1 MSNNNIIEIS
11 IVIDDNNTLT
21 FKVNINESDENY
33 IFKLCD
39 ELSNKYKLSETI
51 KKKLVIQLSNEIK
64 KIKDNI
70 NGKKIK
76 KDISKSKTEIFNKL
90 YYQDLNKKKE
100 KELLQEQIKLQRIE
114 EEMKNYSFTPQI
126 NNNYKFKSS
135 NYNQQPIGD
144 KLYSQRKKKFG
155 VNNNKLHRVINNNIN
170 YNNKIE
176 ADFKLDLA
184 NFYSD
189 NINSN
194 EEKNLS
200 RNSSNNKKN
209 NPIYNPNYN
218 NKERVFS
225 ANLKMKNNNKNNN
238 ESNYNNN
245 KYRNNLLKDYQKQ
258 IITNKNKSQTNRSTV
273 ENNNNSFNKRNERT
287 LVKGKISKSA
297 KKLREYNFEYKINY
311 FEKLHN
317 DKKKYEKK
325 QNEKTEEYYNKN
337 YTFEPKISKGSKI
350 LMSNR
355 NESQEQFYNR
365 LSSTKK
371 ISTLKNYVNNI
382 YKNPQ
387 IENNNYIINDNNN
400 RLKTSHT
407 NITEKLNNNLTLS
420 CVYLDKKN
428 NIQLKTEQN
437 MIKNL
442 EDIEKEKKFKEDFFK
457 NKINSNIENYKLN
470 EIKNIYDI
478 LNENEINFNIL
489 FQKGIPK
496 HIINKVIKPT
506 CYMINDKQLEF
517 NFQNFYLI
525 SKELLDKFFN

>member
-33 IFKLCD
+33 ILKLCD
-39 ELSNKYKLSETI
+39 ELTNKYKLSDTI

-170 YNNKIE
+170 YNN
-176 ADFKLDLA
+176 
-184 NFYSD
+184 
-189 NINSN
+189 
-194 EEKNLS
+194 
-200 RNSSNNKKN
+200 
-209 NPIYNPNYN
+209 
-218 NKERVFS
+218 

-245 KYRNNLLKDYQKQ
+245 KYKNNLLKDYQKQ

-273 ENNNNSFNKRNERT
+273 ENDNNSFNKRNERT
-287 LVKGKISKSA
+287 LIKGKISKSA
-297 KKLREYNFEYKINY
+297 KKLREYNLEYKINY

-387 IENNNYIINDNNN
+387 IENNNYINNDNNN

-420 CVYLDKKN
+420 CGYLDKKN